1 MTNLLRP
8 PMPFPHNHTGGIV
21 PTLWLLRNGTI
32 FYTSLMRKSLAL
44 LIVAL
49 LARPVFSNSS
59 QTFILAQ
66 VDEITSLDP
75 AYPYDNAS
83 QNVIFNVYDTLLGFD
98 RSSFIHLIPSIAT
111 QVPSRKNGGISA
123 NGRVYRFHIRKGIH
137 FQDGEI
143 LTPEDVRYSLLRF
156 MLMDRPGGPSSLLLK
171 PILGID
177 STQEKGV
184 SLKSIFDSA
193 QKAVRVEGQDV
204 VITLKRPFAPFLSI
218 MARWSYVLP
227 KNWAAQ
233 HGDWDGTFAS
243 LLHFNRPS
251 EDRSYLRNHMD
262 GSGPFKLML
271 WNPISKYI
279 ILKRNEYYWRK
290 PAALSQVIIRTIPE
304 FSTQKLMLKAGD
316 VDAVNVS
323 PAFLSEVS
331 NIPEVRIVSHLPRIA
346 TDPVFFFTFQI
357 SPTAN
362 RDIGSG
368 RLGEDGIPPDF
379 FSDLDV
385 RLGMTYAF
393 DAKTFVGDALK
404 GEGTIAK
411 SVVPPKL
418 LPTRVKIPYRSY
430 NLQKAVFHFK
440 RAFHGQVWKKGFH
453 FTLTYN
459 TGSEN
464 RMAAAL
470 ILKKNVEALNPKFH
484 IDVRG
489 LDWPSFLDKSEK
501 HLMPIFVRGWY
512 ADYPDAY
519 NFLNA
524 FYASNGRYPL
534 EQKYQDP
541 QMDSLVKKLAESPNR
556 LKRIEWEK
564 KILTRASKNAPNIPV
579 ANPTAIYAL
588 RREVEGFY
596 DNPIA
601 LGLDYYYIRKK

>member
-1 MTNLLRP
+1 MAIWERDYILYFSYMAKIWGLFLILLTLTRP
-8 PMPFPHNHTGGIV
+8 
-21 PTLWLLRNGTI
+21 
-32 FYTSLMRKSLAL
+32 A
-44 LIVAL
+44 
-49 LARPVFSNSS
+49 FSNSS
-59 QTFILAQ
+59 QTFVLAQ

-98 RSSFIHLIPSIAT
+98 RSSLTHLIPLIAT
-111 QVPSRKNGGISA
+111 QVPSLKNGGISPD
-123 NGRVYRFHIRKGIH
+123 GRVYRFHIRKGVY

-156 MLMDRPGGPSSLLLK
+156 MLMDRPGGPSGLLLE
-171 PILGID
+171 PILGIS
-177 STQEKGV
+177 STQEKGT

-193 QKAVRVEGQDV
+193 QKAVRVKGQDV
-204 VITLKRPFAPFLSI
+204 VVTLKRPFSPFLSI

-227 KNWAAQ
+227 ESWAIQ
-233 HGDWDGTFAS
+233 HGDWNGTFAS
-243 LLHFNRPS
+243 LTHFNRPQ
-251 EDRSYLRNHMD
+251 EDRSYLRDHMN
-262 GSGPFKLML
+262 GSGPFELAL
-271 WNPISKYI
+271 WNPISKYL
-279 ILKRNEYYWRK
+279 ILKRNKHYWRK

-316 VDAVNVS
+316 VDAINVS
-323 PAFLSEVS
+323 PAFLSEVAH
-331 NIPEVRIVSHLPRIA
+331 IPGVKIVPHLPRLA
-346 TDPVFFFTFQI
+346 TDPVFFFTFHI
-357 SPTAN
+357 NPVAN

-393 DAKTFVGDALK
+393 DAQTFVHDALK
-404 GEGTIAK
+404 GEGARAK

-418 LPTRVKIPYRSY
+418 LPGQTRFPFRSY
-430 NLQKAVFHFK
+430 NLQKAVSHFK
-440 RAFHGQVWKKGFH
+440 RAFHGQVWEKGFH

-470 ILKKNVEALNPKFH
+470 ILKKNVESLNPKFH

-501 HLMPIFVRGWY
+501 NLMPIFVRGWY

-524 FYASNGRYPL
+524 FYNSNGRYPL

-541 QMDSLVKKLAESPNR
+541 KMDLLLGKLTASPRRPTQKKLE
-556 LKRIEWEK
+556 EE
-564 KILTRASKNAPNIPV
+564 ILTRASKNAPNIPV
-579 ANPTAIYAL
+579 AHPTAIYAL
-588 RREVEGFY
+588 KREVQNFY

-601 LGLDYYYIRKK
+601 LGLDYYFISKK